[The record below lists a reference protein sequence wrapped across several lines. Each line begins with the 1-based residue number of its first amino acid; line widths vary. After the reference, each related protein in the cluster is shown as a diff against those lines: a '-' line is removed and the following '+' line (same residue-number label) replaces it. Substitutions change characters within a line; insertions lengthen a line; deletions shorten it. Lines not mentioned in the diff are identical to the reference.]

1 MPNATETDE
10 LPPIET
16 TATLE
21 FVDLAAI
28 DLDFA
33 GDEHR
38 HTDAA
43 SVRAAGGVVTAKAS
57 ATDLARVDLFRG
69 VAEADLI
76 AFAAETQVIGAAP
89 GSVLQAAGQLSERIF
104 FVIDGELRMYGDV
117 HEKRARG
124 IVDAGQS
131 VGLSWA
137 LLRQPTEIAIV
148 ATEPSR
154 VLELRLAQLDD
165 FARRSHVAACNI
177 NALYAAYLRG
187 DNCLNV
193 GARALAALH
202 HRRGYTDELTQLHN
216 ERWLTAMLPRLLGR
230 SRFDRA
236 PLTLTMLSVD
246 RLDGI
251 EHEFGTIAAE
261 QILAAIGQLLTDV
274 ARTTDLLVCDDSRRF
289 VVILPNTALDGGR
302 RFCQRL
308 CDETRALRIGTPDE
322 QPLPTLTLSCASV
335 QYVDDTPAAGLLAE
349 LSAQVEQSIAR
360 GGDGLTA

>member
-1 MPNATETDE
+1 MTIDTDE
-10 LPPIET
+10 LPPIDGVGT
-16 TATLE
+16 QPD

-33 GDEHR
+33 GDDHR

-43 SVRAAGGVVTAKAS
+43 SVRAGGGVVTTMAS
-57 ATDLARVDLFRG
+57 ASDLARADLFRG
-69 VAEADLI
+69 VAASDLI
-76 AFAAETQVIGAAP
+76 GFAAETHIIGAAP
-89 GSVLQAAGQLSERIF
+89 GSVLQAAGQLSERIL
-104 FVIDGELRMYGDV
+104 FVIDGELRMYGDP

-131 VGLSWA
+131 VGLTWA
-137 LLRQPTEIAIV
+137 LQQQPAEIAIV
-148 ATEPSR
+148 ATEPAR

-165 FARRSHVAACNI
+165 FARRSHAFACNV

-202 HRRGYTDELTQLHN
+202 QRRGYTDELTQLHN

-236 PLTLTMLSVD
+236 PLTLAMLAVD
-246 RLDGI
+246 RLDDI

-274 ARTTDLLVCDDSRRF
+274 ARTTDLIVCDDSRRF
-289 VVILPNTALDGGR
+289 VVLLPNTALDGGR
-302 RFCQRL
+302 YFCERMR
-308 CDETRALRIGTPDE
+308 EEARALRVGAPDE
-322 QPLPTLTLSCASV
+322 PPLPTLTLSCASV
-335 QYVDDTPAAGLLAE
+335 QYTGDTPAAGLIAE
-349 LSAQVEQSIAR
+349 LNALVERSIAR
-360 GGDGLTA
+360 GGDVLTL